1 MSFLQRLDD
10 EHYLAERVDQYR
22 SWYDRKARRCKL
34 YHLGLRVAALVLSFT
49 SSLFLVA
56 PDIPRLVPAVLVTS
70 VFVALGL
77 DIVLRLEAQW
87 ENYRYTEQYLDR
99 ERYLFLARAGRYSR
113 GPDDAAFRLLVERV
127 EWAIA
132 AENSTTMSTLALSP
146 DAGVVRGSEHDQ
158 F

>member
-1 MSFLQRLDD
+1 MIFLQRLND
-10 EHYLAERVDQYR
+10 EHYLVNRVDQYR
-22 SWYDRKARRCKL
+22 SWYDHKARRCKVQ
-34 YHLGLRVAALVLSFT
+34 HLALRVAALVLSFT
-49 SSLFLVA
+49 STMLLVA
-56 PDIPRLVPAVLVTS
+56 PAIPRLVPAVLVTA

-99 ERYLFLARAGRYSR
+99 ERYLFLARAGRYATGSES
-113 GPDDAAFRLLVERV
+113 ASFRLLVERV

-146 DAGVVRGSEHDQ
+146 DAGVVGSMDRDQ
-158 F
+158 G